1 MFKFRV
7 FLRET
12 TMKFTLNWLKQHL
25 ETAAPLDQILISLTA
40 LGLEVDGV
48 EDRAK
53 IFAPF
58 FVAHVVS
65 AEKHPDADRL
75 KCLVVDTGAEKLKVV
90 CGAPNARAGMKGI
103 FAPAGSHIP
112 GTGIDLKKGVIRG
125 QESNGMMV
133 SEREMGLSDA
143 HEGIIEIADDVPVGT
158 PFAQIYRLDDPVI
171 EIGLTPDRG
180 DCAGIRGIAR
190 DLAATGIGTLKPLDD
205 TAVKGTFKNPV
216 GVNLNTEHCPHF
228 VGRMIKG
235 VKNGPSPQWLQDR
248 LKAIGQKPIS
258 VLVDITNYM
267 TFDLCRPLHVLDA
280 DKMKGNLNV
289 RTAKKGESFE
299 ALNDKTYT
307 LDDGMVVVCDDSGIL
322 GLGGVMGGTS
332 TGVSETTTNVY
343 IEAAYFDP
351 LRTARTGRALQI
363 SSDARYRFERGIDP
377 QFTAPGMELAT
388 KLIIELCGGEP
399 SDVVIAGKAPE
410 RNLTIEHAPAY
421 VRQLGGIE
429 IDEAAQEKILTA
441 LGFTVRKT
449 GKTWSVSTP
458 SWRSDIEGRP
468 DLVEEIIRVNGYD
481 KIPAVSVPKLSAVTR
496 SAETPILSKSRQART
511 VLASR
516 GLDESVTWS
525 FMDKGLAEKFGAG
538 DKQNVA
544 ALTIANPISS
554 ELNFM
559 RPSILPN
566 LIEAAG
572 RNADKGYPDTAL
584 CEVGPVF
591 ESPKITGYHVCA
603 AGIRS
608 GLYLGRHWSGKESS
622 RVVDAFDAKADALA
636 VLAACGGPTQ
646 VQITRDAPS
655 WYHPGRSGVMRL
667 GANVLARFGEIHPA
681 ILQDMK
687 IAFPV
692 VGFEVFLDAI
702 PLPKKKAETARPLLT
717 LSPFQPISRD
727 FAFIVD
733 AGLEVD
739 NILRA
744 ARGADKNLIDTVS
757 VFDVYQ
763 GKGVE
768 AGKKSV
774 AIAVTLQPK
783 DKTLTDPEIEDISK
797 KIIDSVAAK
806 TGGTLRA

>member
-1 MFKFRV
+1 
-7 FLRET
+7 
-12 TMKFTLNWLKQHL
+12 MKFTLNWLKQHL
-25 ETAAPLDQILISLTA
+25 ETTAPLDDILISLTA

-53 IFAPF
+53 VFAPF

-75 KCLVVDTGAEKLKVV
+75 KCLIVDTGSEKLKVV

-112 GTGIDLKKGVIRG
+112 GTGVELKKGVIRG

-143 HEGIIEIADDVPVGT
+143 HEGIIEIADNVAIGT
-158 PFAQIYRLDDPVI
+158 PFAEIYRLDDPVI
-171 EIGLTPDRG
+171 EIGLTPNRA

-190 DLAATGIGTLKPLDD
+190 DLAAAGLGTLKPLDE
-205 TAVKGTFKNPV
+205 TPVKGVFKNTI
-216 GVNLNTEHCPHF
+216 GVELKTEHCPLF
-228 VGRMIKG
+228 LGRMIKG
-235 VKNGPSPQWLQDR
+235 VKNGPSPEWLQDC

-267 TFDLCRPLHVLDA
+267 TFDLCRPLHVFDA
-280 DKMKGNLNV
+280 DKVKGNINV
-289 RTAKKGESFE
+289 RVAKKGENFD

-307 LDDGMVVVCDDSGIL
+307 LDDGMVVVCDDSSIL
-322 GLGGVMGGTS
+322 GLGGVMGGIS

-363 SSDARYRFERGIDP
+363 NSDARYRFERGIDP
-377 QFTAPGMELAT
+377 QFTIPAMELAT

-399 SDVVIAGKAPE
+399 SDVVTAGKAPE
-410 RNLTIEHAPAY
+410 RNLTIEHDPSY
-421 VRQLGGIE
+421 VRRLGGID
-429 IDEAAQEKILTA
+429 IDEGSQEKILTS
-441 LGFTVRKT
+441 LGFTIKKSA
-449 GKTWSVSTP
+449 KTWAVQPPT
-458 SWRSDIEGRP
+458 WRGDIEGRP
-468 DLVEEIIRVNGYD
+468 DLVEEIVRVNGYD

-511 VLASR
+511 ALAAR

-525 FMDKGLAEKFGAG
+525 FMDKGLAEKFGAN
-538 DKQNVA
+538 DKQYAA

-572 RNADKGYPDTAL
+572 RNADKGYPDSAF

-591 ESPKITGYHVCA
+591 ESPKVNGYHVCA

-608 GLYLGRHWSGKESS
+608 GMVLGRHWASKEAG
-622 RVVDAFDAKADALA
+622 RAVDAFDAKADALA
-636 VLAACGGPTQ
+636 VLDACGGPTQ
-646 VQITRDAPS
+646 VQITRDAPGY
-655 WYHPGRSGVMRL
+655 YHPGRSGVMRL

-687 IAFPV
+687 ITFPV

-702 PLPKKKAETARPLLT
+702 PLPKKKPETARPLLV

-739 NILRA
+739 NIIRA

-768 AGKKSV
+768 AGKKSI
-774 AIAVTLQPK
+774 AIAVTLQPQ
-783 DKTLTDPEIEDISK
+783 DKTLTEEEIDRVSK
-797 KIIDSVAAK
+797 KIIDSVSSK

>member
-1 MFKFRV
+1 
-7 FLRET
+7 
-12 TMKFTLNWLKQHL
+12 MKFTLNWLKQHL
-25 ETAAPLDQILISLTA
+25 ETTAPLDQILVSLTA

-53 IFAPF
+53 VFAPF

-75 KCLVVDTGAEKLKVV
+75 KCLIIDTGTEKLKVV

-103 FAPAGSHIP
+103 FAPAGSFIP
-112 GTGIDLKKGVIRG
+112 GTGVELKKGIIRG

-133 SEREMGLSDA
+133 SEREMGLSEA
-143 HEGIIEIADDVPVGT
+143 HEGIIEIADDVAVGT

-171 EIGLTPDRG
+171 EIGLTPNRA

-190 DLAATGIGTLKPLDD
+190 DLAAAGLGTLKPLNE
-205 TAVKGTFKNPV
+205 TPVKGTFKSPISID
-216 GVNLNTEHCPHF
+216 LKTEQCPLF
-228 VGRMIKG
+228 LGRMIKS

-267 TFDLCRPLHVLDA
+267 TYDLCRPLHVFDA
-280 DKMKGNLNV
+280 DKIKGSINV
-289 RTAKKGESFE
+289 RAAKKGETFD
-299 ALNDKTYT
+299 ALNDKSYT
-307 LDDGMVVVCDDSGIL
+307 LEDSMVVVCDDSGIV
-322 GLGGVMGGTS
+322 GLGGVMGGAS
-332 TGVSETTTNVY
+332 TAVSDTTTNVY

-377 QFTAPGMELAT
+377 EFTITGMELAT
-388 KLIIELCGGEP
+388 RLIMELCGGEP
-399 SDVVIAGKAPE
+399 SEVVTAGAVPDWK
-410 RNLTIEHAPAY
+410 RSIEHNPAY
-421 VRQLGGIE
+421 VKQLGGID
-429 IDEAAQEKILTA
+429 IPEAAQEKILTD
-441 LGFTVRKT
+441 LGFAVTKS
-449 GKTWSVSTP
+449 GKTWNVQPP
-458 SWRSDIEGRP
+458 SWRGDIEGRP
-468 DLVEEIIRVNGYD
+468 DLVEEVVRVNGYD
-481 KIPAVSVPKLSAVTR
+481 NIPAVSVPKLTAVTR

-511 VLASR
+511 ALAAR

-525 FMDKGLAEKFGAG
+525 FMAKSLAEKFGAN
-538 DKQNVA
+538 DPQAAA

-554 ELNFM
+554 ELDFM

-572 RNADKGYPDTAL
+572 RNADKGYADSAL

-591 ESPKITGYHVCA
+591 ESPKVTGYRVCA

-608 GLYLGRHWSGKESS
+608 GVYMGRHWSSKETS
-622 RVVDAFDAKADALA
+622 RAVDAFDAKADALA
-636 VLAACGGPTQ
+636 VLEACGGPSQ
-646 VQITRDAPS
+646 VQITRDAPAF
-655 WYHPGRSGVMRL
+655 YHPGRSGVMRL
-667 GANVLARFGEIHPA
+667 GPTVLARFGEIHPA

-687 IAFPV
+687 IAVPV
-692 VGFEVFLDAI
+692 VGFEVFIDAI
-702 PLPKKKAETARPLLT
+702 PLPKKKPETARQLLV

-733 AGLEVD
+733 TGLETD
-739 NILRA
+739 NVLRA
-744 ARGADKNLIDTVS
+744 ARSADKNLIDTVS

-768 AGKKSV
+768 AGKKSI
-774 AIAVTLQPK
+774 AIAVTLQPN
-783 DKTLTDPEIEDISK
+783 DKTLTDKEIEEISK
-797 KIIDSVAAK
+797 KIVDSVAAK